1 MDILYKI
8 SDFLYNNLP
17 YTITIL
23 AGLIMTFSGVL
34 ISVYNR
40 QALKGL
46 HDKGKLF
53 DKKKLVFVDRIAS
66 MIPLRFMRDSI
77 RSNLSFS
84 LLEEFNL
91 NLISAIITIT
101 ISWLT
106 ILLVILLKNI
116 GQLWYVKILLIII
129 SLVLPYYITTL
140 LLDLYKYYIS
150 KQIPKM
156 IDEFRSA
163 FIKHNKVKP
172 ALKECSLYIDR
183 SMGRIISR
191 AADSTFIEDSLNTL
205 RDKFNNVW
213 FNIFVTLILNF
224 KENGGELIDQL
235 YRLNRTMTRYAGI
248 EKKKNKRLIWYEM
261 FAVASSV
268 FSIPAI
274 FWLNNII
281 LGSDGG
287 MVIDA
292 RSNIIIS
299 QVMGFSILSLVIIRI
314 LRKM

>member
-1 MDILYKI
+1 MDILYKL
-8 SDFLYNNLP
+8 SNFLYNNLP
-17 YTITIL
+17 YTIAII
-23 AGLIMTFSGVL
+23 AGLIVTFSGVL

-53 DKKKLVFVDRIAS
+53 DKKKLVFVDRITS
-66 MIPLRFMRDSI
+66 VIPLKFIKESI

-84 LLEEFNL
+84 LLEDFNL
-91 NLISAIITIT
+91 NLISGIITIT
-101 ISWLT
+101 ISGLS
-106 ILLVILLKNI
+106 ILLVILLKDV
-116 GQLWYVKILLIII
+116 GQLWYVKILLILMGLI
-129 SLVLPYYITTL
+129 LPYYVTTL

-191 AADSTFIEDSLNTL
+191 AADNTFIEDSLNTL

-274 FWLNNII
+274 FWLNSVI
-281 LGSDGG
+281 LGSDSS

>member
-1 MDILYKI
+1 MDILSKLN
-8 SDFLYNNLP
+8 DLLYNNLP
-17 YTITIL
+17 YTIAIL
-23 AGLIMTFSGVL
+23 AGLIVTFTGILLSA
-34 ISVYNR
+34 YNR

-46 HDKGKLF
+46 HDKSKPF
-53 DKKKLVFVDRIAS
+53 DKKKLLFIDRMTSI
-66 MIPLRFMRDSI
+66 IPLRFIKDSI
-77 RSNLSFS
+77 RSNLSFI
-84 LLEEFNL
+84 LLEDFNI
-91 NLISAIITIT
+91 NLASGIITIVL
-101 ISWLT
+101 SGLS
-106 ILLVILLKNI
+106 ILLVVLLKDV
-116 GQLWYVKILLIII
+116 GQLWYVKILLIAM

-172 ALKECSLYIDR
+172 ALKECSLYIDK

-191 AADSTFIEDSLNTL
+191 VADSTFIEDSLNTL

-274 FWLNNII
+274 FWLNSII

>member
-1 MDILYKI
+1 MDTLSKLNG
-8 SDFLYNNLP
+8 FLYNNLP
-17 YTITIL
+17 YTIAIL
-23 AGLIMTFSGVL
+23 AGLIVTCSGIL
-34 ISVYNR
+34 LSAYKR
-40 QALKGL
+40 QALKGPR
-46 HDKGKLF
+46 DKGKLF
-53 DKKKLVFVDRIAS
+53 NKKNLVFVDRMTSI
-66 MIPLRFMRDSI
+66 IPLRFIKSI
-77 RSNLSFS
+77 IRTNLSFI
-84 LLEEFNL
+84 LLEEFSL
-91 NLISAIITIT
+91 NLITIVLSGLSII
-101 ISWLT
+101 
-106 ILLVILLKNI
+106 LVALLKDV
-116 GQLWYVKILLIII
+116 GQLWYVKILLIAM
-129 SLVLPYYITTL
+129 SLILPYYVTTL
-140 LLDLYKYYIS
+140 LLDLYKYYIG

-191 AADSTFIEDSLNTL
+191 AADSTFIEDNLNTL
-205 RDKFNNVW
+205 RGKFNNVW

-268 FSIPAI
+268 FSIPTI
-274 FWLNNII
+274 FWLNSII
-281 LGSDGG
+281 LGSDSGI
-287 MVIDA
+287 VIDA

-299 QVMGFSILSLVIIRI
+299 QIMGFSILSLVIIRI